1 MKKFLISVMFLL
13 PSCFVQAQDNFTYC
27 RAANALIM
35 SGIQARVQNLP
46 LIFLTKANSSSKG
59 IMLENADKISSDAVK
74 VIVKNISV
82 GWHLLD
88 DYLKDHDMPEG
99 ELNSEYWLIRMN
111 QACELELV
119 NI

>member
-35 SGIQARVQNLP
+35 SGIQARSQDLP
-46 LIFLTKANSSSKG
+46 LIFLTKADSSNKG
-59 IMLENADKISSDAVK
+59 IMLENADKISRNALTAV
-74 VIVKNISV
+74 VKNISI

-88 DYLKDHDMPEG
+88 DYLKDHAMPKG
-99 ELNSEYWLIRMN
+99 KLNSEYWLLRMN